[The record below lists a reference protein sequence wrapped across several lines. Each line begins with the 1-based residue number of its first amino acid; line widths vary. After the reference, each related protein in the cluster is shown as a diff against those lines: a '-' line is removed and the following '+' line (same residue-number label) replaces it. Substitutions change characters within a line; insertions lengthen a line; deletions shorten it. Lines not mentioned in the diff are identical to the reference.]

1 MESDFKLHITPF
13 WGRTLINDK
22 GDLGNAHRIGCSLSS
37 RSMETSKEN
46 IDSYLKSFIYCF
58 PAWIWVRNITRVGK
72 VQPAK
77 NFISLVVGWDYA
89 VLIKM
94 VLFHYLSSQCKA
106 PTLSLKTFPL
116 VHGKYFIKK
125 RNNSEMKMERE
136 CKLFF

>member
-1 MESDFKLHITPF
+1 
-13 WGRTLINDK
+13 
-22 GDLGNAHRIGCSLSS
+22 
-37 RSMETSKEN
+37 METSKEN

-89 VLIKM
+89 VLIKT
-94 VLFHYLSSQCKA
+94 VLFHSLSFQCKA
-106 PTLSLKTFPL
+106 PTLSLKTFSL
-116 VHGKYFIKK
+116 AHGKFFIKK

-136 CKLFF
+136 CKLFFKLATTYILYYLFQRFKNGNVYSVHFKSLSPG